1 MKKSFIKIFV
11 LIFLISNLIFSENK
25 KLNGN
30 YGIEDGEVYYINR
43 KIEGADAKTF
53 EVFEDGE
60 YAKDKNNVYY
70 EENVLNEADPKS
82 FKLLTK
88 ISYGLS
94 KDKNNLYFW
103 ENKVNNID
111 IKTLEIMTDEF
122 SIYLKDKNGVYILFS
137 YNGGLPVDLD
147 NVIMSPKILKNVD
160 KQTFQLIG
168 GKYSKDKNSVYYI
181 GKKIAEVNPKNFKVL
196 KDYIFTDGKNVYL
209 YGEKKEEIDLQ
220 TLKFFDDNSSY
231 FFDKN
236 NIYFQGDK
244 LENADFKSFKIM
256 ELNFSKD
263 KNNVYAGNEKIDGA
277 DAKTFQV
284 IDTYA
289 AFARDKNYLYY
300 SNERIKNSDPY
311 TFQRINEHL
320 VRDKNQF
327 YSNDGT
333 VLNVD
338 GKSFQIVKD
347 YEKDYFM
354 YAKDKNKAYY
364 INFMDGKDEMVK
376 ELKGLNPKNFKVL
389 NPYYTKDDKKVY
401 FSKEYADIQ
410 ELQNVDAK
418 SFEALHFENIENK
431 DDFGKDKNKVYLFGL
446 ELKDVKPEKFQVVKE
461 PITEKI
467 IYVRDENNLFV
478 IFYDYFSGFNFV
490 ESKKI
495 ENVDF
500 KTLKWKSARELEDKN
515 GKYIVNGSVIDE
527 DKIEIKFIKK

>member
-1 MKKSFIKIFV
+1 MKKNFIT
-11 LIFLISNLIFSENK
+11 IFLLLFLNSNLIFSENK
-25 KLNGN
+25 KLNEN

-53 EVFEDGE
+53 EVFEDDE
-60 YAKDKNNVYY
+60 YAKDKKNIYY
-70 EENVLNEADPKS
+70 GDKVLNEADPKS
-82 FKLLTK
+82 FKSLSK
-88 ISYGLS
+88 ISSGLG
-94 KDKNNLYFW
+94 KDKNNLYFF
-103 ENKVNNID
+103 EDKVNNID

-147 NVIMSPKILKNVD
+147 NGIISPKILKNVD

-168 GKYSKDKNSVYYI
+168 GGYSKDKNSVYYI
-181 GKKIAEVNPKNFKVL
+181 GKKIDGVAPQNFKVL

-209 YGEKKEEIDLQ
+209 YGEKKEDIDLQ

-256 ELNFSKD
+256 ESNFSKD

-277 DAKTFQV
+277 DAKTFEV

-289 AFARDKNYLYY
+289 GFARDKNYLYY

-410 ELQNVDAK
+410 EVQNVDVK
-418 SFEALHFENIENK
+418 SFEVLYFENIENK

-490 ESKKI
+490 KTKKF
-495 ENVDF
+495 ENIDF
-500 KTLKWKSARELEDKN
+500 ETLKWKSARELEDKN

-527 DKIEIKFIKK
+527 DKIEVKFIKK

>member
-1 MKKSFIKIFV
+1 MRKNFIKIFV

-25 KLNGN
+25 KLNEN

-111 IKTLEIMTDEF
+111 VKTLEIMTDEF

-137 YNGGLPVDLD
+137 YNGGVPVDLD

-168 GKYSKDKNSVYYI
+168 GGYSKDKNSVYYI
-181 GKKIAEVNPKNFKVL
+181 GKKIDGVVPQNFKVL
-196 KDYIFTDGKNVYL
+196 KDYIFTDEKNVYL

-220 TLKFFDDNSSY
+220 TLKFFDDDSSY

-244 LENADFKSFKIM
+244 LENADFESFKIM
-256 ELNFSKD
+256 ESNFSKD

-277 DAKTFQV
+277 DAKTFEV
-284 IDTYA
+284 IDAYA
-289 AFARDKNYLYY
+289 GFTRDKNYLYH

-311 TFQRINEHL
+311 TFERVNEHL

-347 YEKDYFM
+347 YEKDYFT

-364 INFMDGKDEMVK
+364 INFVAGKDEMVK

-389 NPYYTKDDKKVY
+389 NRYYTKDDKKVY

-410 ELQNVDAK
+410 ELQNVDVK

-446 ELKDVKPEKFQVVKE
+446 ELKDVKPEKFQVMKE

-490 ESKKI
+490 KTKKF
-495 ENVDF
+495 ENIDF
-500 KTLKWKSARELEDKN
+500 ETLKWKSAREMEDKN

-527 DKIEIKFIKK
+527 DKIGIEFIKK

>member
-1 MKKSFIKIFV
+1 MKKNFIKIFV

-25 KLNGN
+25 KSNEN

-43 KIEGADAKTF
+43 KIEGADTKTF

-60 YAKDKNNVYY
+60 YAKDKN
-70 EENVLNEADPKS
+70 
-82 FKLLTK
+82 
-88 ISYGLS
+88 
-94 KDKNNLYFW
+94 
-103 ENKVNNID
+103 
-111 IKTLEIMTDEF
+111 
-122 SIYLKDKNGVYILFS
+122 
-137 YNGGLPVDLD
+137 
-147 NVIMSPKILKNVD
+147 
-160 KQTFQLIG
+160 
-168 GKYSKDKNSVYYI
+168 SVYYI
-181 GKKIAEVNPKNFKVL
+181 GK
-196 KDYIFTDGKNVYL
+196 
-209 YGEKKEEIDLQ
+209 
-220 TLKFFDDNSSY
+220 
-231 FFDKN
+231 
-236 NIYFQGDK
+236 
-244 LENADFKSFKIM
+244 
-256 ELNFSKD
+256 
-263 KNNVYAGNEKIDGA
+263 KIDGA
-277 DAKTFQV
+277 DAKTFEV
-284 IDTYA
+284 IDAYA
-289 AFARDKNYLYY
+289 GFARDKNYLYH

-311 TFQRINEHL
+311 TFERVNEHL

-364 INFMDGKDEMVK
+364 INFMAGKDEMVK

-410 ELQNVDAK
+410 EVQNVDVK
-418 SFEALHFENIENK
+418 SFEVLYFENIENK

-495 ENVDF
+495 ENIDF
-500 KTLKWKSARELEDKN
+500 KTLKWKSAREMEDKN

-527 DKIEIKFIKK
+527 DKIGIEFIKK

>member
-1 MKKSFIKIFV
+1 MKKNFIKIFL

-25 KLNGN
+25 KLNEN

-70 EENVLNEADPKS
+70 KENVLNEADPKS

-88 ISYGLS
+88 ISYGLG

-111 IKTLEIMTDEF
+111 VKTLEIMTDEF

-147 NVIMSPKILKNVD
+147 NTIMSLKILKNVD

-168 GKYSKDKNSVYYI
+168 GGYSKDKNSVYYI
-181 GKKIAEVNPKNFKVL
+181 GKKIEEVNPKNFKVL

-277 DAKTFQV
+277 DAKTFEV

-289 AFARDKNYLYY
+289 GFARDKNYLYY

-389 NPYYTKDDKKVY
+389 NRYYTKDDKKVY

-410 ELQNVDAK
+410 ELQNVDVK

-446 ELKDVKPEKFQVVKE
+446 ELKDVKPEKFQVMKE

-490 ESKKI
+490 KTKKF
-495 ENVDF
+495 ENIDF
-500 KTLKWKSARELEDKN
+500 ETLKWKSARELEDKN
-515 GKYIVNGSVIDE
+515 GEYIVNGSVIDE

>member
-1 MKKSFIKIFV
+1 MKKNFIKIFV

-25 KLNGN
+25 KLNEN

-43 KIEGADAKTF
+43 KIDGADAKTF

-70 EENVLNEADPKS
+70 KENVLNEADPKS

-88 ISYGLS
+88 IGYGLG

-103 ENKVNNID
+103 ENKVDNID
-111 IKTLEIMTDEF
+111 VKTLEIMTDEF
-122 SIYLKDKNGVYILFS
+122 SIYLKDKNGLYILFS

-168 GKYSKDKNSVYYI
+168 GGY
-181 GKKIAEVNPKNFKVL
+181 
-196 KDYIFTDGKNVYL
+196 
-209 YGEKKEEIDLQ
+209 
-220 TLKFFDDNSSY
+220 
-231 FFDKN
+231 
-236 NIYFQGDK
+236 
-244 LENADFKSFKIM
+244 
-256 ELNFSKD
+256 SKD
-263 KNNVYAGNEKIDGA
+263 KNNVYEGNEQIDGA
-277 DAKTFQV
+277 DAKTFEV
-284 IDTYA
+284 IDAYA
-289 AFARDKNYLYY
+289 GFARDKNYLYH

-311 TFQRINEHL
+311 TFERVNEHL

-327 YSNDGT
+327 YSNDGI

-364 INFMDGKDEMVK
+364 INFVAGKDEMVK
-376 ELKGLNPKNFKVL
+376 ELKGLNPKNFKAI
-389 NPYYTKDDKKVY
+389 NRYYTKDDKKVY

-410 ELQNVDAK
+410 ELQNVDVK

-446 ELKDVKPEKFQVVKE
+446 ELKDVKPEKFQVMKE

-490 ESKKI
+490 EPKKI

>member
-1 MKKSFIKIFV
+1 MEKNFIKIFL

-25 KLNGN
+25 KLNEN
-30 YGIEDGEVYYINR
+30 YRIEDGEIYYINR

-53 EVFEDGE
+53 EIFEDNE

-70 EENVLNEADPKS
+70 NEYVLNEADPKS
-82 FKLLTK
+82 FKSLSK
-88 ISYGLS
+88 ISSGLG
-94 KDKNNLYFW
+94 KDKNNLYFF
-103 ENKVNNID
+103 EYKVNNID
-111 IKTLEIMTDEF
+111 IKTLEIMADEF
-122 SIYLKDKNGVYILFS
+122 LIYLKDKNGLYILLPTS
-137 YNGGLPVDLD
+137 GGFPADLD
-147 NVIMSPKILKNVD
+147 NGIISPKILKNID

-209 YGEKKEEIDLQ
+209 YGEKEEEIDLQ

-289 AFARDKNYLYY
+289 GFARDKNYLYY

-327 YSNDGT
+327 YSKGK
-333 VLNVD
+333 VLDVD
-338 GKSFQIVKD
+338 GKTFQIVKD

-376 ELKGLNPKNFKVL
+376 ELKGLNPKNFQVL

-410 ELQNVDAK
+410 EVQNVDVK
-418 SFEALHFENIENK
+418 SFEVLYFENIENK

-446 ELKDVKPEKFQVVKE
+446 ELKDIKPEKFQVVKE

-490 ESKKI
+490 KTKKF
-495 ENVDF
+495 ENIDF
-500 KTLKWKSARELEDKN
+500 ETLKWKSARELEDKN

>member
-1 MKKSFIKIFV
+1 MKKNFIKIFL

-25 KLNGN
+25 KLNEN
-30 YGIEDGEVYYINR
+30 FRIEDGEVYYINR

-53 EVFEDGE
+53 EVFEDDK
-60 YAKDKNNVYY
+60 YAKDKKNIYY
-70 EENVLNEADPKS
+70 GDKVLNEADPKS
-82 FKLLTK
+82 FKSLSK
-88 ISYGLS
+88 ISSGL
-94 KDKNNLYFW
+94 
-103 ENKVNNID
+103 
-111 IKTLEIMTDEF
+111 
-122 SIYLKDKNGVYILFS
+122 G
-137 YNGGLPVDLD
+137 
-147 NVIMSPKILKNVD
+147 
-160 KQTFQLIG
+160 
-168 GKYSKDKNSVYYI
+168 KDKNSVYYI

-196 KDYIFTDGKNVYL
+196 KDYIFTDEKNVYL

-244 LENADFKSFKIM
+244 LENADFESFKIM
-256 ELNFSKD
+256 ESNFSKD

-289 AFARDKNYLYY
+289 GFA
-300 SNERIKNSDPY
+300 
-311 TFQRINEHL
+311 
-320 VRDKNQF
+320 RDKNQF

-354 YAKDKNKAYY
+354 YAKDKNKVYY

-410 ELQNVDAK
+410 EVQNVDVK
-418 SFEALHFENIENK
+418 SFEVLYFENIENK
-431 DDFGKDKNKVYLFGL
+431 DDFGKDKDKVYLFGL
-446 ELKDVKPEKFQVVKE
+446 ELKDIKPEKFQVVKE

-490 ESKKI
+490 KTKKI
-495 ENVDF
+495 ENIDF
-500 KTLKWKSARELEDKN
+500 ETLKWKSARELEDKN

-527 DKIEIKFIKK
+527 DKIGIEFIKK

>member
-70 EENVLNEADPKS
+70 EENVLNESDPKS

-88 ISYGLS
+88 ISPGLG
-94 KDKNNLYFW
+94 KDKNNLYFF
-103 ENKVNNID
+103 EDKVNNID

-147 NVIMSPKILKNVD
+147 NVIMSPKILKNID

-168 GKYSKDKNSVYYI
+168 GGYSKDKNSVYYI
-181 GKKIAEVNPKNFKVL
+181 GKKIDGVAPQNFKVL
-196 KDYIFTDGKNVYL
+196 KDYIFTDGRNVYL

-256 ELNFSKD
+256 ESNFSKD
-263 KNNVYAGNEKIDGA
+263 KNNVYEGNEKIDGA
-277 DAKTFQV
+277 DAKTFEV

-289 AFARDKNYLYY
+289 GFARDKNYLY
-300 SNERIKNSDPY
+300 
-311 TFQRINEHL
+311 
-320 VRDKNQF
+320 

-347 YEKDYFM
+347 YEKGYFM

-364 INFMDGKDEMVK
+364 INFMAGKDEMVK

-401 FSKEYADIQ
+401 FSKDYADIQ
-410 ELQNVDAK
+410 EVQNADVK
-418 SFEALHFENIENK
+418 SFEVLYFENIENK

-461 PITEKI
+461 PIMEKI

-490 ESKKI
+490 EPKKI

-500 KTLKWKSARELEDKN
+500 KTLKWKSAREMEDKN
-515 GKYIVNGSVIDE
+515 GKYTVNGSVIDE
-527 DKIEIKFIKK
+527 DKIEIKFINK

>member
-1 MKKSFIKIFV
+1 MKKNFIKIFL

-25 KLNGN
+25 KLNEN
-30 YGIEDGEVYYINR
+30 FGIEDGKVYYINR
-43 KIEGADAKTF
+43 KIEEADAKTF

-70 EENVLNEADPKS
+70 KENVLNEADPKS
-82 FKLLTK
+82 FKSLSK
-88 ISYGLS
+88 ISYGLG
-94 KDKNNLYFW
+94 KDKNNLYFF
-103 ENKVNNID
+103 EDKVNNID
-111 IKTLEIMTDEF
+111 VKTLEIMTDEF

-147 NVIMSPKILKNVD
+147 NMIMSLKILKNVD
-160 KQTFQLIG
+160 KQTFQLISG
-168 GKYSKDKNSVYYI
+168 GYSKDKNSVYYI
-181 GKKIAEVNPKNFKVL
+181 GKKIDGADPKNFKVL
-196 KDYIFTDGKNVYL
+196 KDYIFTDEKNVYL

-220 TLKFFDDNSSY
+220 TLKFFDNDSSY

-244 LENADFKSFKIM
+244 LENADFKSFKTM

-263 KNNVYAGNEKIDGA
+263 KNNVYLGNEKIEGA
-277 DAKTFQV
+277 DAKTFEV
-284 IDTYA
+284 IDIYA
-289 AFARDKNYLYY
+289 GFARDKNYLYS

-327 YSNDGT
+327 YSKGK
-333 VLNVD
+333 VLDVD
-338 GKSFQIVKD
+338 GKTFQIVKD

-354 YAKDKNKAYY
+354 YAKDKNKVYY

-389 NPYYTKDDKKVY
+389 NRYYTKDDKKVY

-410 ELQNVDAK
+410 EVQNVDVK

-446 ELKDVKPEKFQVVKE
+446 ELKGVKPEKFQVMKE

-490 ESKKI
+490 KTKKI
-495 ENVDF
+495 ENIDF
-500 KTLKWKSARELEDKN
+500 ATLKWKSARELEDKN
-515 GKYIVNGSVIDE
+515 GEYIVNGSVIDE

>member
-1 MKKSFIKIFV
+1 MEKNFIKIFL

-25 KLNGN
+25 KLNEN
-30 YGIEDGEVYYINR
+30 YRIEDGEIYYINR

-53 EVFEDGE
+53 EIFEDNE

-70 EENVLNEADPKS
+70 NEYVLNEADPKS
-82 FKLLTK
+82 FKSLSK
-88 ISYGLS
+88 ISSGLG
-94 KDKNNLYFW
+94 KDKNNLYFF
-103 ENKVNNID
+103 EYKVNNID
-111 IKTLEIMTDEF
+111 IKTLEIMADEF
-122 SIYLKDKNGVYILFS
+122 LIYLKDKNGLYILLPTS
-137 YNGGLPVDLD
+137 GGFPADLD
-147 NVIMSPKILKNVD
+147 NGIISPKILKNID

-256 ELNFSKD
+256 ESNFSKD

-289 AFARDKNYLYY
+289 GFARDKNYLYY

-311 TFQRINEHL
+311 TFERVNEHL

-410 ELQNVDAK
+410 ELQNVDVK
-418 SFEALHFENIENK
+418 SFEALYFENIENK

-446 ELKDVKPEKFQVVKE
+446 ELKDVKPEKFQVMKE

-490 ESKKI
+490 KTKKF
-495 ENVDF
+495 ENIDF
-500 KTLKWKSARELEDKN
+500 ETLKWKSARELEDKN

-527 DKIEIKFIKK
+527 DKIGIEFIKK

>member
-1 MKKSFIKIFV
+1 MKKNFIKIFL

-25 KLNGN
+25 KLNEN

-53 EVFEDGE
+53 EIFEDDE
-60 YAKDKNNVYY
+60 YAKDKKNIYY
-70 EENVLNEADPKS
+70 GNKVLNEADPKS
-82 FKLLTK
+82 FKSLSK
-88 ISYGLS
+88 ISSRLG
-94 KDKNNLYFW
+94 KDKNNLYFF
-103 ENKVNNID
+103 EYKVNNID
-111 IKTLEIMTDEF
+111 IKTLEIMADEF
-122 SIYLKDKNGVYILFS
+122 LIYLKDKNGLYILLPTS
-137 YNGGLPVDLD
+137 GGFPADLD
-147 NVIMSPKILKNVD
+147 NGIISPKILKNID

-168 GKYSKDKNSVYYI
+168 GRYSKDKNSVYYI
-181 GKKIAEVNPKNFKVL
+181 GKKIEEVNPKNFKVL
-196 KDYIFTDGKNVYL
+196 
-209 YGEKKEEIDLQ
+209 
-220 TLKFFDDNSSY
+220 
-231 FFDKN
+231 
-236 NIYFQGDK
+236 
-244 LENADFKSFKIM
+244 

-289 AFARDKNYLYY
+289 GFARDKNYLYY

-327 YSNDGT
+327 YSKGK
-333 VLNVD
+333 VLDVD
-338 GKSFQIVKD
+338 GKTFQIVKD

-354 YAKDKNKAYY
+354 YAKDKNKVYY

-376 ELKGLNPKNFKVL
+376 ELKGLNPKNFQVL

-410 ELQNVDAK
+410 EVQNVDVK
-418 SFEALHFENIENK
+418 SFEVLYFENIENK

-490 ESKKI
+490 KAKKF
-495 ENVDF
+495 ENIDF
-500 KTLKWKSARELEDKN
+500 ETLKWKSARELEDKN
-515 GKYIVNGSVIDE
+515 GEYIVNGSVIDE